1 MASRGGGHG
10 NSDNGLILPLI
21 MIGLGVFFVVIM
33 WVLFKVPIV
42 LFVYAVDVIQYIPL
56 YYLRILDAYSAGEFL
71 HCVDTLKWILHPV
84 HGARLRGVID
94 PQIVT
99 LENLRMVQ
107 ADIGHYTWPLYAA
120 IIGWFTYQTN
130 EKMLGNRMM
139 RKFSM
144 TGKINKKTGKPNG
157 VSFMAFQAKEWTPAQ
172 FTKVFNPEDRTY
184 FTEPPARVMAFLRL
198 NQIRLTAKEGLDRVA
213 LERVFEK
220 QIGRPWTGFDNEPF
234 YVKAFLMMC
243 MATLQLD
250 SKVSDG
256 FRAKLDRAF
265 YSKKPPAEIEKM
277 VIAHIDELAESE
289 PELIPI
295 INEVASNH
303 AYSNT
308 ACLGVIGYCGPFAH
322 WNGGQGSMIPPP
334 SYMWIMLYDR
344 ILYLALNVH
353 GKYGISSFVEAA
365 GVISHYQIERLY
377 ASPQSTKYALEA
389 VNGVEE
395 WLKNKGISDMNTFNK
410 GRANS
415 QRRYKIRRMLEQ
427 SEKKMAER
435 MRSDSIPACYR

>member
-1 MASRGGGHG
+1 MAGRGGGQADHG
-10 NSDNGLILPLI
+10 LMFPIV
-21 MIGLGVFFVVIM
+21 MIALGFFFLVVV
-33 WVLFKVPIV
+33 WVLFRVPIV
-42 LFVYAVDVIQYIPL
+42 LFLYTVDVIQYIPL
-56 YYLRILDAYSAGEFL
+56 YYLRILDAYSVGEFL
-71 HCVDTLKWILHPV
+71 HCLDTLKWVLHPF
-84 HGARLRGVID
+84 HGQNMRGVID
-94 PQIVT
+94 PQNVT
-99 LENLRMVQ
+99 LENIRMIQ
-107 ADIGHYTWPLYAA
+107 SDIGHYTWPVYVG

-144 TGKINKKTGKPNG
+144 TGKIDKKTGKPRG
-157 VSFMAFQAKEWTPAQ
+157 VSFMAFQAREWTPAQ

-184 FTEPPARVMAFLRL
+184 FTESPARVMAFLRL
-198 NQIRLTAKEGLDRVA
+198 NKIRLTAKDGLDRA
-213 LERVFEK
+213 ELEKVFEK
-220 QIGRPWTGFDNEPF
+220 QIGRPWTNFNNEPF

-250 SKVSDG
+250 SKVSDK
-256 FRAKLDRAF
+256 FRADLDRAF
-265 YSKKPPAEIEKM
+265 YSKKPQAEIEAMVLALIDKM
-277 VIAHIDELAESE
+277 NKAE
-289 PELIPI
+289 PDLIPI

-308 ACLGVIGYCGPFAH
+308 ACLGVLGYCGPFTH

-365 GVISHYQIERLY
+365 GVISHYQLERLY
-377 ASPQSTKYALEA
+377 AAPQPTKYALEA
-389 VNGVEE
+389 VNGVQE
-395 WLKNKGISDMNTFNK
+395 WLKNKGISDMDTFNR
-410 GRANS
+410 GRANG

-427 SEKKMAER
+427 SEKKMAQR
-435 MRSDSIPACYR
+435 MKSNAIPDCYR